1 MVIFTW
7 LWARIAPYALG
18 LGAFLA
24 VLGTVFLRGRNA
36 GTAALTEQI
45 RKHNE
50 KLETKFDEIDNRR
63 PDLDA
68 SLERLRDRARRGRRS
83 R

>member
-1 MVIFTW
+1 MTAW

-24 VLGTVFLRGRNA
+24 VLGSVFLKGRKA
-36 GTAALTEQI
+36 GKVAVAEQI
-45 RKHNE
+45 RKQNE

-68 SLERLRDRARRGRRS
+68 SLERLRDRARRRPR
-83 R
+83 